1 MVMTRSARHADHVG
15 RLAWPDVLIVGVLIL
30 ACLLL
35 APKLIATARYDTAI
49 VRFPFQVDDTE
60 GVLLAEAGLIAHGTD
75 LYAYQPSPAHYFYA
89 GPYTPVY
96 TLLNSGAVAALGPT
110 FKFGRAVQLLAT
122 IAVAG
127 WLAWAVQRVAH
138 DRRAWIVGGWVG
150 MLFLTVHLVTL
161 WSVRV
166 RPDMTALA
174 FNALGIVVLREWL
187 DREEPSASQS
197 DVRQYGGSRL
207 SSLHLRLRRQAGK
220 PATTGESVWPRSE
233 TLVRLAFGAACFA
246 LGWWTKQTFVALP
259 LAFIVA
265 TTVQRPK
272 IGATIAA
279 LYAAMIALPFGVL
292 TLLTGGGFAQKTVG
306 YQGSWQWQAFRRLAQ
321 PFVGRYAYLIIA
333 ATLFALVLI
342 VRARRPT
349 FAVCWLATSA
359 IVALGAGTS
368 GGNHNHFVEFVAAT
382 ALLVGQGVATL
393 VTAVPRAR
401 RVAWAAPVLGVLIVL
416 GITAAAITEHE
427 GRAGWL
433 AREYHTPTASERA
446 GLKAVASFIANSPGP
461 VYSNNVGI
469 LVVTGQS
476 VRVTD
481 PFTMAAEVRLG
492 RWDDALLVA
501 DVAAGKYPVIALSYN
516 DVATLNPDLPPTD
529 ATPGLIR
536 AIQTR
541 YRLVERNVLR
551 LYVPK

>member
-1 MVMTRSARHADHVG
+1 MTRPAPESDRAG
-15 RLAWPDVLIVGVLIL
+15 RRAWSGLLIVGALIL

-35 APKLIATARYDTAI
+35 APKLIATARYDAAI
-49 VRFPFQVDDTE
+49 LQFPFQVDDTE
-60 GVLLAEAGLIAHGTD
+60 GVIVAEAGLIAHGTD
-75 LYAYQPSPAHYFYA
+75 PYAHQPSPAHYFYA

-110 FKFGRAVQLLAT
+110 FKFGRTVQLLAT

-127 WLAWAVQRVAH
+127 WLAWTVRRAVN
-138 DRRAWIVGGWVG
+138 DRRGWIVGGWAG
-150 MLFLTVHLVTL
+150 MLFLTLHLVTI

-174 FNALGIVVLREWL
+174 FNALGVVVLRAWL
-187 DREEPSASQS
+187 DLEC
-197 DVRQYGGSRL
+197 GGSRL
-207 SSLHLRLRRQAGK
+207 SSLPLRAERQAGK
-220 PATTGESVWPRSE
+220 PATTRESAWLHGA
-233 TLVRLAFGAACFA
+233 TLAQVALGAACFA

-259 LAFIVA
+259 LAFIVVTA
-265 TTVQRPK
+265 VQRPK
-272 IGATIAA
+272 IGATLAA
-279 LYAAMIALPFGVL
+279 LYAAMIALPFVVL
-292 TLLTGGGFAQKTVG
+292 TFLTGGGFAQKTVG

-321 PFVGRYAYLIIA
+321 PFVERYAYLIVVA
-333 ATLFALVLI
+333 VLCVLFFI

-349 FAVCWLATSA
+349 FAVCWFALSA
-359 IVALGAGTS
+359 VVALGAGTS

-382 ALLVGQGVATL
+382 GLLVGQGVATL
-393 VTAVPRAR
+393 VTAGARER
-401 RVAWAAPVLGVLIVL
+401 RVVWVAPALGALIIL
-416 GITAAAITEHE
+416 GITAAAITEQE
-427 GRAGWL
+427 GSAGWL

-446 GLKAVASFIANSPGP
+446 GLMAVASFIANSPGP

-469 LVVTGQS
+469 LVVTGQP

-516 DVATLNPDLPPTD
+516 DVAALNPDLPPTD

>member
-1 MVMTRSARHADHVG
+1 MVMTRPAPESNRAER
-15 RLAWPDVLIVGVLIL
+15 RAWPALLVVVALVL

-35 APKLIATARYDTAI
+35 EPKLIATARYDVAI
-49 VRFPFQVDDTE
+49 LRFPFQVDDTE

-75 LYAYQPSPAHYFYA
+75 PYAHQPSPAHYFYA

-96 TLLNSGAVAALGPT
+96 TLLNSGAIAAVGPT

-127 WLAWAVQRVAH
+127 WLAWAVRHAGN
-138 DRRAWIVGGWVG
+138 DRRGWIVGGWAG
-150 MLFLTVHLVTL
+150 ALFLTLHLVTV

-174 FNALGIVVLREWL
+174 CNALGVVVLRAWL
-187 DREEPSASQS
+187 DGGARE
-197 DVRQYGGSRL
+197 RWRGS
-207 SSLHLRLRRQAGK
+207 G
-220 PATTGESVWPRSE
+220 WPRSV
-233 TLVRLAFGAACFA
+233 TLARLALGAACFA

-259 LAFIVA
+259 LAFIVVTA
-265 TTVQRPK
+265 VHRPK
-272 IGATIAA
+272 IGATLAA
-279 LYAAMIALPFGVL
+279 LYTAMIALPFVVL

-306 YQGSWQWQAFRRLAQ
+306 YQGSWEWHAFRRLAQ
-321 PFVGRYAYLIIA
+321 PFVERYGYLIVVA
-333 ATLFALVLI
+333 VLCALFLTA
-342 VRARRPT
+342 RARWPT
-349 FAVCWLATSA
+349 FAVCWFALSGV
-359 IVALGAGTS
+359 VALGAGTS

-393 VTAVPRAR
+393 VTAPRAS
-401 RVAWAAPVLGVLIVL
+401 RVAWAAPALGALIML
-416 GITAAAITEHE
+416 GITAAAITEQE
-427 GRAGWL
+427 GSAGWL
-433 AREYHTPTASERA
+433 ARDYHTPTASERA
-446 GLKAVASFIANSPGP
+446 GLMAVASFIANSPGP

-469 LVVTGQS
+469 LVVTGQP

-492 RWDDALLVA
+492 RWDDALLIA

-536 AIQTR
+536 AIQAR

>member
-1 MVMTRSARHADHVG
+1 MTRSARHADHAR
-15 RLAWPDVLIVGVLIL
+15 RLAWPNLLIIGALVL

-35 APKLIATARYDTAI
+35 APKLIATARYDVAI
-49 VRFPFQVDDTE
+49 LRFPFQVDDAE
-60 GVLLAEAGLIAHGTD
+60 GVLLAEANLIAHGTD
-75 LYAYQPSPAHYFYA
+75 PYAYQPSPAHYFYA
-89 GPYTPVY
+89 GPYTPLY
-96 TLLNSGAVAALGPT
+96 TLLNSGAIAALGPT

-127 WLAWAVQRVAH
+127 WLAWAVQRAAN
-138 DRRAWIVGGWVG
+138 DRRGWIVGGWAG
-150 MLFLTVHLVTL
+150 ALFLTVHLVTV

-174 FNALGIVVLREWL
+174 FNALGVVVLRAWL
-187 DREEPSASQS
+187 DR
-197 DVRQYGGSRL
+197 DCG
-207 SSLHLRLRRQAGK
+207 
-220 PATTGESVWPRSE
+220 SVWPRGA
-233 TLVRLAFGAACFA
+233 TLARLALGAACFA

-265 TTVQRPK
+265 TTVRRPK
-272 IGATIAA
+272 IGVTLAA
-279 LYAAMIALPFGVL
+279 LYAAMIALPFVVL
-292 TLLTGGGFAQKTVG
+292 TILTGGGFAQKTIG

-321 PFVGRYAYLIIA
+321 PFVERYAYLIVVA
-333 ATLFALVLI
+333 MLVALVLI
-342 VRARRPT
+342 VRARRPPFT
-349 FAVCWLATSA
+349 VCWLATSA
-359 IVALGAGTS
+359 VVTLGAGTS

-393 VTAVPRAR
+393 VTAEARGR
-401 RVAWAAPVLGVLIVL
+401 RVAWILPALGALVML
-416 GITAAAITEHE
+416 GITAAAIAEQE
-427 GRAGWL
+427 GSAGWL

-446 GLKAVASFIANSPGP
+446 GLLAVASFIANSPGP

-469 LVVTGQS
+469 LVVTGQA

-501 DVAAGKYPVIALSYN
+501 DVAAAKYPVIALSYN

-541 YRLVERNVLR
+541 YRLIERNVLR

>member
-1 MVMTRSARHADHVG
+1 MIKMRPAQESDRAG
-15 RLAWPDVLIVGVLIL
+15 RLAWPCLLIVSALVL

-35 APKLIATARYDTAI
+35 TPKLIVTARYDAAI
-49 VRFPFQVDDTE
+49 LRFPFQVDDTE
-60 GVLLAEAGLIAHGTD
+60 GVLLAEAGLIVHGTD
-75 LYAYQPSPAHYFYA
+75 PYAHQPSPAPYFYA

-96 TLLNSGAVAALGPT
+96 TLLNSGAIAALGPT

-122 IAVAG
+122 VAVAG
-127 WLAWAVQRVAH
+127 WLAWAVRRGAS
-138 DRRAWIVGGWVG
+138 DRRGWIIGGWAG
-150 MLFLTVHLVTL
+150 MLFLTLHLVTI

-174 FNALGIVVLREWL
+174 CNALGVVVLRAWL
-187 DREEPSASQS
+187 DLERG
-197 DVRQYGGSRL
+197 DSRL
-207 SSLHLRLRRQAGK
+207 SSLSPRAERQAGK
-220 PATTGESVWPRSE
+220 PAITRESAWPRGA
-233 TLVRLAFGAACFA
+233 TLARLALGAACFA

-259 LAFIVA
+259 LAFIAA
-265 TTVQRPK
+265 TIVRRPK
-272 IGATIAA
+272 IGATLAA
-279 LYAAMIALPFGVL
+279 LYAAMLALPFVVL
-292 TLLTGGGFAQKTVG
+292 TILTGGGFAQKTVG
-306 YQGSWQWQAFRRLAQ
+306 YQGSWEWHAFRRLAQ
-321 PFVGRYAYLIIA
+321 PFVERYGYLIVVA
-333 ATLFALVLI
+333 VLCALVLT
-342 VRARRPT
+342 VRARWPT
-349 FAVCWLATSA
+349 FAVCWFALSA
-359 IVALGAGTS
+359 VVALGAGTS

-401 RVAWAAPVLGVLIVL
+401 RIAWVVPALGALIML
-416 GITAAAITEHE
+416 GITTAAITEQE
-427 GRAGWL
+427 GHTGWL

-446 GLKAVASFIANSPGP
+446 GLVAVASFIANSPGP

-469 LVVTGQS
+469 LVVTGQP
-476 VRVTD
+476 VRVTN
-481 PFTMAAEVRLG
+481 PCTMAAEVRLG

-516 DVATLNPDLPPTD
+516 DVAALNPDLPPTD

-541 YRLVERNVLR
+541 YRLIERNVLR

>member
-1 MVMTRSARHADHVG
+1 MVMTRPARHADHAG
-15 RLAWPDVLIVGVLIL
+15 WLAWPDLLIIGALVLT
-30 ACLLL
+30 CLLL
-35 APKLIATARYDTAI
+35 APKLIVTARYDAAI
-49 VRFPFQVDDTE
+49 LRFPFQVDDTE
-60 GVLLAEAGLIAHGTD
+60 GVLIAEAELIAQGTD
-75 LYAYQPSPAHYFYA
+75 PYAYQPSPAHYFYA

-127 WLAWAVQRVAH
+127 WLAWAVRHAAN
-138 DRRAWIVGGWVG
+138 DRRSWIVGGWAG
-150 MLFLTVHLVTL
+150 ILFLSVHLVTI

-174 FNALGIVVLREWL
+174 FNALGVIVLRAWL
-187 DREEPSASQS
+187 GADDREQWS
-197 DVRQYGGSRL
+197 GN
-207 SSLHLRLRRQAGK
+207 
-220 PATTGESVWPRSE
+220 VWPRGA
-233 TLVRLAFGAACFA
+233 TLARLAVGTACFA
-246 LGWWTKQTFVALP
+246 LGWWTKQTFIALP
-259 LAFIVA
+259 LACIVA
-265 TTVQRPK
+265 TTVRQPK
-272 IGATIAA
+272 IGVVIAA

-321 PFVGRYAYLIIA
+321 PFVERYAALIAVA
-333 ATLFALVLI
+333 ALFALVL
-342 VRARRPT
+342 VVCRRRLT
-349 FAVCWLATSA
+349 YAVCWFASSGV
-359 IVALGAGTS
+359 VALGAGTS

-382 ALLVGQGVATL
+382 ALLVGQCVAAL
-393 VTAVPRAR
+393 VTTGAR
-401 RVAWAAPVLGVLIVL
+401 ERRMAWAMPVLGALIML
-416 GITAAAITEHE
+416 GITASAITEHE
-427 GRAGWL
+427 GRTGWL

-446 GLKAVASFIANSPGP
+446 GLMAVASFIANSPGP

-469 LVVTGQS
+469 LVVTGQP

-541 YRLVERNVLR
+541 YRLIERNVLR

>member
-1 MVMTRSARHADHVG
+1 MVMTRPAQESDRAGQLV
-15 RLAWPDVLIVGVLIL
+15 WPDLLIVGALIL

-35 APKLIATARYDTAI
+35 APKVIATARYDAAI
-49 VRFPFQVDDTE
+49 LRFPFQVDDAE

-75 LYAYQPSPAHYFYA
+75 PYARQPSPAHYFYA

-96 TLLNSGAVAALGPT
+96 TLLNSAAIAARGPT

-127 WLAWAVQRVAH
+127 WLAWAVQRAAD
-138 DRRAWIVGGWVG
+138 DRRGWIVGGWAG
-150 MLFLTVHLVTL
+150 MLFLTLHLVTI

-174 FNALGIVVLREWL
+174 CNALGVVVLRAWL
-187 DREEPSASQS
+187 GADDRE
-197 DVRQYGGSRL
+197 RWRGS
-207 SSLHLRLRRQAGK
+207 G
-220 PATTGESVWPRSE
+220 WPRGA
-233 TLVRLAFGAACFA
+233 TLVRVALGAACFA

-259 LAFIVA
+259 LAFIVVTA
-265 TTVQRPK
+265 VQRPK
-272 IGATIAA
+272 IGATLAA
-279 LYAAMIALPFGVL
+279 LYAAMIALPFVVL

-306 YQGSWQWQAFRRLAQ
+306 YQGSWEWHAFRRLAQ
-321 PFVGRYAYLIIA
+321 PFVERYAYLIVVA
-333 ATLFALVLI
+333 VLCALFLT
-342 VRARRPT
+342 VRIRRPT
-349 FAVCWLATSA
+349 LAVCWFALSA
-359 IVALGAGTS
+359 VVALGAGTS

-393 VTAVPRAR
+393 VTAEAR
-401 RVAWAAPVLGVLIVL
+401 ERRLAWAAPALGALILL
-416 GITAAAITEHE
+416 GITAAAINEQE

-446 GLKAVASFIANSPGP
+446 GLIAVASFIANSPGP

-541 YRLVERNVLR
+541 YRLIERNVLR